1 MDTLLIR
8 TLSMGPPSI
17 CINGVSLYMY
27 VAIVQN
33 IGWNLANFHN
43 VIWNVDQIDM
53 IQKYLK

>member
-1 MDTLLIR
+1 
-8 TLSMGPPSI
+8 
-17 CINGVSLYMY
+17 MY

-33 IGWNLANFHN
+33 IGWNLAKFHIN